1 MILMRL
7 LFLLFILLLQYFFKI
22 TTILYVILKTAIAR
36 IKHNLSHILKKETY
50 LISYDN
56 AKCVSPINN
65 LLSIIDDIN
74 VYDKNE
80 NDTEELFYKL
90 TNNNITNY
98 ISYYCLLCPHY
109 ITIDNHVKNLIVL
122 LDQINKNIETYNED
136 SNIFTTDHI
145 QYISN
150 WNNSY
155 IRNIDSYRMNLQEE
169 YQKNIKNQI
178 NNLTTAKDEL
188 MRYYTIEYLK
198 CSHTIKDLFF
208 DIFALVLILMIF
220 SLMFLIS
227 LPIINLVINNLFLYM
242 NICMTVMWISLK
254 IIFIMIIVFILV
266 ANMIGNILYK

>member
-1 MILMRL
+1 MKKRP
-7 LFLLFILLLQYFFKI
+7 KI
-22 TTILYVILKTAIAR
+22 CDYMGPPGGKTPLGTKIPPLTEKELKIGKSLEKKAR
-36 IKHNLSHILKKETY
+36 KLLKK
-50 LISYDN
+50 
-56 AKCVSPINN
+56 
-65 LLSIIDDIN
+65 
-74 VYDKNE
+74 
-80 NDTEELFYKL
+80 YK
-90 TNNNITNY
+90 
-98 ISYYCLLCPHY
+98 
-109 ITIDNHVKNLIVL
+109 L